1 MLNIRQ
7 KNPNMAPA
15 MVTALHPYLF
25 TKELEIG
32 PEKKKKFEIYGLYR
46 KSYCLAED
54 IEDEE
59 IKNPKFIPVLL
70 NFPHVIRL
78 GRSSV
83 KIKCRLGW
91 SRK

>member
-32 PEKKKKFEIYGLYR
+32 PEKEKIQIYCLYR
-46 KSYCLAED
+46 KSYC
-54 IEDEE
+54 
-59 IKNPKFIPVLL
+59 
-70 NFPHVIRL
+70 
-78 GRSSV
+78 
-83 KIKCRLGW
+83 
-91 SRK
+91 